1 MSARRVLLILCCAIL
16 TASFLSA
23 QAANPSSPVRRASLS
38 LSAPLPV
45 EVPGPYLSPPGNVVR
60 AALAYRGV
68 PYVNGGDSQNGLDC
82 SGLIYRV
89 FRDETGLDLP
99 RGVQALFNSGLPAA
113 RPLHIGDLVFFDTTD
128 DTSPATPTHVGVY
141 AGAGAFVH
149 AASEG
154 ARTGVIVS
162 ALSDAYYRTR
172 FLGARRF
179 IQWRTPVLSVTLTD
193 TDRSLVQASP
203 FASREA
209 MKILVYNGMTGGG
222 PMDLTL
228 LKDGRPILARRIA
241 PSAQGPSE
249 IGINP
254 EPGEWTVRVSRIW
267 KGRELQN
274 VTFTVV
280 E

>member
-1 MSARRVLLILCCAIL
+1 
-16 TASFLSA
+16 
-23 QAANPSSPVRRASLS
+23 
-38 LSAPLPV
+38 
-45 EVPGPYLSPPGNVVR
+45 
-60 AALAYRGV
+60 
-68 PYVNGGDSQNGLDC
+68 
-82 SGLIYRV
+82 
-89 FRDETGLDLP
+89 
-99 RGVQALFNSGLPAA
+99 
-113 RPLHIGDLVFFDTTD
+113 
-128 DTSPATPTHVGVY
+128 VGVY

-162 ALSDAYYRTR
+162 AMSDAYYRNR

-179 IQWRTPVLSVTLTD
+179 IQWRAPVLAVMLTD
-193 TDRSLVQASP
+193 TERSLVQASP

-209 MKILVYNGMTGGG
+209 MKIRVFNGMTGGG

-228 LKDGRPILARRIA
+228 LKDGRPVLARRIA

-249 IGINP
+249 IGIVP
-254 EPGEWTVRVSRIW
+254 EPGQWTVRVSRIY

>member
-1 MSARRVLLILCCAIL
+1 
-16 TASFLSA
+16 
-23 QAANPSSPVRRASLS
+23 
-38 LSAPLPV
+38 
-45 EVPGPYLSPPGNVVR
+45 
-60 AALAYRGV
+60 
-68 PYVNGGDSQNGLDC
+68 
-82 SGLIYRV
+82 
-89 FRDETGLDLP
+89 
-99 RGVQALFNSGLPAA
+99 
-113 RPLHIGDLVFFDTTD
+113 
-128 DTSPATPTHVGVY
+128 
-141 AGAGAFVH
+141 
-149 AASEG
+149 
-154 ARTGVIVS
+154 VIVS